1 MKDRL
6 TGRKGRSAYSQRKAD
21 PLIFGAKMPPYLW
34 RPDLS
39 FRNLVTGSGSRAKCS
54 NILQDTML
62 DILMKK
68 LIMLCD
74 IMVSPEMLSFIKISA
89 IKLSVIMLNV
99 IIMRVIILI
108 VAAPNK
114 KSENLN
120 FKIKRFSML
129 NV

>member
-1 MKDRL
+1 VKDRL

-21 PLIFGAKMPPYLW
+21 PLIFGAKMVPYLQ
-34 RPDLS
+34 RADPS

-74 IMVSPEMLSFIKISA
+74 IMVIPEMLSFIMISA
-89 IKLSVIMLNV
+89 IMLSAIMLNV
-99 IIMRVIILI
+99 IIMSVIILI

-114 KSENLN
+114 KIRK
-120 FKIKRFSML
+120 FQF
-129 NV
+129 